1 METDRANNPEE
12 EKAVPVSRTKV
23 NSRPCNFNRDSVC
36 AQNRNWL
43 GVPAQGNGLW
53 FRYDMLAKTT
63 GLAKGWRLGQ
73 NTPHLS
79 QQTAKSQQDRFF
91 AGRGRFG
98 ISSSGFGGQKTGPN
112 PTDRRKSGSK
122 HHIITDANG
131 IPLAFTLTGANR
143 HDITQLLPLVEAIPS
158 IAGKRGRPRK
168 RPDVVQGDRGYDSQ
182 PHRIALR
189 LLKIKSL
196 LAKRRTSNGSGLG
209 KTRWVVERTLSWLHQ
224 FRRLRVRYE
233 RRSDIHEA
241 FLSIGCI
248 IICWNQLNS
257 FC

>member
-1 METDRANNPEE
+1 MEAYRTNNPEK
-12 EKAVPVSRTKV
+12 EKAVAISGTKV
-23 NSRPCNFNRDSVC
+23 NPRPCNFNRDSVC

-43 GVPAQGNGLW
+43 GAPAQGNGLW
-53 FRYDMLAKTT
+53 FRYDMLAKTA

-73 NTPHLS
+73 NTPHFS

-91 AGRGRFG
+91 ASRGRFG
-98 ISSSGFGGQKTGPN
+98 VSSSSFGGQKTGPN
-112 PTDRRKSGSK
+112 PTDRRKNGSK
-122 HHIITDANG
+122 HHVITDANG
-131 IPLAFTLTGANR
+131 IPFAAIVTGANR
-143 HDITQLLPLVEAIPS
+143 HDVTQLLPLVEAIPP
-158 IAGKRGRPRK
+158 IAGRRGRPRK
-168 RPDVVQGDRGYDSQ
+168 RPDIVQGDRGYDSQ
-182 PHRIALR
+182 PHRNALR

-196 LAKRRTSNGSGLG
+196 LAKRRTPNGSGLG

>member
-1 METDRANNPEE
+1 MEIDRANNPEE
-12 EKAVPVSRTKV
+12 EKAIPAPGSQG

-36 AQNRNWL
+36 AQNRNRL
-43 GVPAQGNGLW
+43 GAPAKGNGLW
-53 FRYDMLAKTT
+53 QWNDMLAKTA
-63 GLAKGWRLGQ
+63 GLAKGRRMGQ
-73 NTPHLS
+73 NTPHFS

-91 AGRGRFG
+91 ASRGRFG

-143 HDITQLLPLVEAIPS
+143 HDITQLLPLVEAIPP
-158 IAGKRGRPRK
+158 IAGRRGRPRK
-168 RPDVVQGDRGYDSQ
+168 HPDVVQGDRGYDSQ

-196 LAKRRTSNGSGLG
+196 LAKRGTPNGSGLC

>member
-1 METDRANNPEE
+1 MEADRANNPKE
-12 EKAVPVSRTKV
+12 EKAVPISRKKV
-23 NSRPCNFNRDSVC
+23 NFRPSNLDRHSVC

-53 FRYDMLAKTT
+53 FRYDMLAKIA
-63 GLAKGWRLGQ
+63 GLAKGWCLEQ
-73 NTPHLS
+73 NTPRFS
-79 QQTAKSQQDRFF
+79 QQTTKSQQDRFF
-91 AGRGRFG
+91 TSGGGFG
-98 ISSSGFGGQKTGPN
+98 ISSSSFGGQKTGPN
-112 PTDRRKSGSK
+112 PTDRRKKGSK
-122 HHIITDANG
+122 HHVITDANG
-131 IPLAFTLTGANR
+131 IPFAAIVTGANR
-143 HDITQLLPLVEAIPS
+143 HDVTQLLPLVEAIPP
-158 IAGKRGRPRK
+158 IAGRRGRPRK
-168 RPDVVQGDRGYDSQ
+168 RPDIVQGDRGYDSQ

-196 LAKRRTSNGSGLG
+196 LAKRRTPNGSGLG

-248 IICWNQLNS
+248 IVCWNQLNS

>member
-1 METDRANNPEE
+1 MEAYRTNNTEE
-12 EKAVPVSRTKV
+12 EKAIAVSGTKA
-23 NSRPCNFNRDSVC
+23 NPRPCNFNRDYVC

-43 GVPAQGNGLW
+43 GAPAQGNGLW
-53 FRYDMLAKTT
+53 LRYDMLAKTK

-73 NTPHLS
+73 NTPHFS
-79 QQTAKSQQDRFF
+79 QQTTKSRQDRFF
-91 AGRGRFG
+91 ASRGRFS
-98 ISSSGFGGQKTGPN
+98 ISSSSFGGQKTGPN
-112 PTDRRKSGSK
+112 PTDRRKNGSK
-122 HHIITDANG
+122 HHVITDANG
-131 IPLAFTLTGANR
+131 IPFAAIVTGANR
-143 HDITQLLPLVEAIPS
+143 HDVTQLIPLVEAIPP
-158 IAGKRGRPRK
+158 IAGRRGRPRK
-168 RPDVVQGDRGYDSQ
+168 RPDIVQGDRGYDSQ
-182 PHRIALR
+182 PHRIALK

-196 LAKRRTSNGSGLG
+196 LAKRRTPNGSGLG

>member
-1 METDRANNPEE
+1 MEADRANNPKEA
-12 EKAVPVSRTKV
+12 KAITISGAKA
-23 NSRPCNFNRDSVC
+23 NSGSCDFNWNFVC
-36 AQNRNWL
+36 AQNRNRL
-43 GVPAQGNGLW
+43 GAPAQGNGLW
-53 FRYDMLAKTT
+53 QWNDMLAKTAR
-63 GLAKGWRLGQ
+63 LAKGWCLGE
-73 NTPHLS
+73 NTPYFT
-79 QQTAKSQQDRFF
+79 QQATKSRQDRLF
-91 AGRGRFG
+91 ASCGGFG
-98 ISSSGFGGQKTGPN
+98 ISSSSFGGQKTGPN
-112 PTDRRKSGSK
+112 PTDRRKNGSK
-122 HHIITDANG
+122 HHVITDANG
-131 IPLAFTLTGANR
+131 IPFAAIVTGANR
-143 HDITQLLPLVEAIPS
+143 HDVTQLLPLVEAIPP
-158 IAGKRGRPRK
+158 IAGRRGRPRK
-168 RPDVVQGDRGYDSQ
+168 RPDIVQGDRGYDSQ

-196 LAKRRTSNGSGLG
+196 LAKRRTPNGSGLG